1 MVTLSDKLEA
11 RVFLDFK
18 IGVESMANVEY
29 VQSMSGKLED
39 VKVGTTLFFTKTV
52 SESDVYLFAGITGD
66 LSPNHVDAEY
76 MRQGRYGERIAHGA
90 LMVGFMSA
98 ASSRMRIGR
107 TVSLGYD
114 RVRFVAAVR
123 FGDTITTQY
132 TITEID
138 LAKKRLYNQ
147 VTCTNQ
153 RGEVVASAVHLR
165 SFVD

>member
-1 MVTLSDKLEA
+1 
-11 RVFLDFK
+11 
-18 IGVESMANVEY
+18 MAGVEY
-29 VQSMSGKLED
+29 VQSMSGKPED
-39 VKVGTTLFFTKTV
+39 VKVGTTLSFTKTV

-66 LSPNHVDAEY
+66 FSPNHVDAEY

-98 ASSRMRIGR
+98 ASARMRVGR

-114 RVRFVAAVR
+114 RVRFVAPVR

-132 TITEID
+132 TITEVD
-138 LAKKRLYNQ
+138 LEKRRMYSQ

-153 RGEVVASAVHLR
+153 HGETVASAINVR
-165 SFVD
+165 AFVD

>member
-1 MVTLSDKLEA
+1 
-11 RVFLDFK
+11 
-18 IGVESMANVEY
+18 MANVEY

-52 SESDVYLFAGITGD
+52 SESDVYMFAGITGD

-132 TITEID
+132 TISEID
-138 LAKKRLYNQ
+138 MAKKRLYNQ

-153 RGEVVASAVHLR
+153 RGEVVASAIHLR